1 MKVDASE
8 IPRIVIAGA
17 SSNVGKTTVTA
28 GLIAALRQRGLIVQP
43 FKCGPDYVDPSYHE
57 RAAGR
62 PCRNLDTWMLSDTQL
77 LDSFARACQD
87 ADIAVVEGVMGL
99 YDGSDWHDERGST
112 AQIAKLLNAP
122 VLLVLDISGS
132 ARSAAAMALG
142 YQNFDPAVA
151 IQGVVLNFAGS
162 ERHAQGCAEAIANA
176 TALPMLGWLP
186 RELQLRIPERHLG
199 LVPGGEQV
207 DSNALIAE
215 IAAAVSAR
223 FDVAGVVNVA
233 RQAVGAGGGGTRRG
247 ASVAAGLAPGA
258 GAKRRPDAPQ
268 AREAATAAVAR
279 DGAHQAAMA
288 DPAGGGV
295 RGAATVEP
303 ARGGV
308 CGAATVEPARGGVCG
323 AATAEPTRDRAGAP
337 APDLSATGTPSRTAH
352 HRTLR
357 PVIAVARDE
366 AFCFYYPENLEL
378 LTEEGAKVEFF
389 SPLSGERPDARAAG
403 VYLGGG
409 YPELHG
415 PALASNRGLWGA
427 LKDLHAADVPIY
439 AECGG
444 FMVLT
449 EALTDSEGHRW
460 PMAGLLPGFARMSGK
475 LAALGYRQA
484 TALRPNLLTDPGE
497 SLRGHEF
504 RYSSWICD
512 GHVAHDTAAWQV
524 RGTRGDAPI
533 DAVGYARGNLLASYL
548 HVHFGQRRELAT
560 RFVER
565 LKQAV

>member
-1 MKVDASE
+1 LSFESERGRRGLAVALKATFE

-112 AQIAKLLNAP
+112 AQIAKLLAAP

-132 ARSAAAMALG
+132 ARSAAAVALG

-207 DSNALIAE
+207 DSDALIAE
-215 IAAAVSAR
+215 MAAAVGAR
-223 FDVAGVVNVA
+223 FDVACIVDAA
-233 RQAVGAGGGGTRRG
+233 RQAAVGAESGAAGGAASVTSGGGGGDGRG
-247 ASVAAGLAPGA
+247 PAAVEPAHDGV
-258 GAKRRPDAPQ
+258 
-268 AREAATAAVAR
+268 REAASGT
-279 DGAHQAAMA
+279 
-288 DPAGGGV
+288 PAIV
-295 RGAATVEP
+295 
-303 ARGGV
+303 
-308 CGAATVEPARGGVCG
+308 
-323 AATAEPTRDRAGAP
+323 
-337 APDLSATGTPSRTAH
+337 TPSRPAP
-352 HRTLR
+352 RRVPR
-357 PVIAVARDE
+357 PIIAVARDQ

-378 LTEEGAKVEFF
+378 LIEEGAKVEFF
-389 SPLSGERPDARAAG
+389 SPLRGERPTANAGG

-415 PALASNRGLWGA
+415 PALASNTGLWSA
-427 LKDLHAADVPIY
+427 LEDLHAADAPIY

-449 EALTDSEGHRW
+449 EALTDSEGHSW

-475 LAALGYRQA
+475 LAALGYRHA
-484 TALRPNLLTDPGE
+484 TALRSNLLAEPGD

-504 RYSSWICD
+504 RYSSWVRD
-512 GHVAHDTAAWQV
+512 ANVAEDTAAWQV

-565 LKQAV
+565 LTQAV

>member
-1 MKVDASE
+1 MNGDAVVATWGGGRATPCPLGHEVELKSASA
-8 IPRIVIAGA
+8 IPRIVVAGA
-17 SSNVGKTTVTA
+17 SSNVGKTTVAA
-28 GLIAALRQRGLIVQP
+28 GLIAALRRRGLIVQP

-62 PCRNLDTWMLSDTQL
+62 PCRNLDTWMLSDTHL
-77 LDSFARACQD
+77 LESFARACQD

-132 ARSAAAMALG
+132 ARSAAAVVLG
-142 YQNFDPAVA
+142 YRNFDPAIA

-162 ERHAQGCAEAIANA
+162 ERHAQGCAEAIARA

-186 RELQLRIPERHLG
+186 RDLQLRIPERHLG

-207 DSNALIAE
+207 DSDALIAE
-215 IAAAVSAR
+215 MAAAVSAR

-233 RQAVGAGGGGTRRG
+233 RRAVVVGEEGGGARGGGGSRG
-247 ASVAAGLAPGA
+247 TASLAPGGVEKGA
-258 GAKRRPDAPQ
+258 G
-268 AREAATAAVAR
+268 VALW
-279 DGAHQAAMA
+279 
-288 DPAGGGV
+288 
-295 RGAATVEP
+295 E
-303 ARGGV
+303 
-308 CGAATVEPARGGVCG
+308 
-323 AATAEPTRDRAGAP
+323 RAGVAHEARASAP
-337 APDLSATGTPSRTAH
+337 ATSTSSTNAH
-352 HRTLR
+352 RRAPH
-357 PVIAVARDE
+357 PIVAVARDE

-378 LTEEGAKVEFF
+378 LIEEGAKVEFF
-389 SPLSGERPDARAAG
+389 SPLRGERPAANAAG

-415 PALASNRGLWGA
+415 PALASNTGLWAA
-427 LKDLHAADVPIY
+427 LKDLHATDAPIY

-449 EALTDSEGHRW
+449 EALTDSEGRRW

-475 LAALGYRQA
+475 LAALGYRHA
-484 TALRPNLLTDPGE
+484 TALRSNLLAELGV
-497 SLRGHEF
+497 SLRGHEY
-504 RYSSWICD
+504 RYSSWVRD
-512 GHVAHDTAAWQV
+512 ANVADDTAAWQT
-524 RGTRGDAPI
+524 RGTRDDAPI
-533 DAVGYARGNLLASYL
+533 DVVGYARGNLLASYL

-565 LKQAV
+565 LKQAM

>member
-1 MKVDASE
+1 MSRRTPAQEEALKPASA
-8 IPRIVIAGA
+8 IPRIVVAGA
-17 SSNVGKTTVTA
+17 SSNVGKTTVAA

-62 PCRNLDTWMLSDTQL
+62 PCRNLDTWMLSDAQL
-77 LDSFARACQD
+77 LESFARASQD
-87 ADIAVVEGVMGL
+87 VDIAVVEGVMGL

-142 YQNFDPAVA
+142 YQNFDPAA
-151 IQGVVLNFAGS
+151 PIRGVVLNFAGS
-162 ERHAQGCAEAIANA
+162 ERHAQGCAAAIATA

-186 RELQLRIPERHLG
+186 RELRLRIPERHLG

-207 DSNALIAE
+207 DSDALIAE
-215 IAAAVSAR
+215 MAAAVSAR
-223 FDVAGVVNVA
+223 FDVDGVVNVA
-233 RQAVGAGGGGTRRG
+233 RQAAVGECARGT
-247 ASVAAGLAPGA
+247 ASPTSSAAWERAPGA
-258 GAKRRPDAPQ
+258 
-268 AREAATAAVAR
+268 
-279 DGAHQAAMA
+279 
-288 DPAGGGV
+288 
-295 RGAATVEP
+295 
-303 ARGGV
+303 
-308 CGAATVEPARGGVCG
+308 
-323 AATAEPTRDRAGAP
+323 
-337 APDLSATGTPSRTAH
+337 PSRTALG
-352 HRTLR
+352 RTPR
-357 PVIAVARDE
+357 PIIAVARDE

-378 LTEEGAKVEFF
+378 LIEEGAQVEFF
-389 SPLSGERPDARAAG
+389 SPLRGERPAANAAG

-415 PALASNRGLWGA
+415 PALASNTGLWSS
-427 LKDLHAADVPIY
+427 LKDLHAADAPIY

-449 EALTDSEGHRW
+449 EGLTDSEGHSW

-475 LAALGYRQA
+475 LAALGYRHA
-484 TALRPNLLTDPGE
+484 TAPRSNLLAEPGE

-504 RYSSWICD
+504 RYSSWVRD
-512 GHVAHDTAAWQV
+512 ANVDNDTAAWQV

-548 HVHFGQRRELAT
+548 HVHFGQRRALTT

-565 LKQAV
+565 LK

>member
-1 MKVDASE
+1 VTLKPASE

-28 GLIAALRQRGLIVQP
+28 GLIAALRQRGLVVQP

-62 PCRNLDTWMLSDTQL
+62 PCRNLDTWMLRDTQL

-87 ADIAVVEGVMGL
+87 TDIAVVEGVMGL

-132 ARSAAAMALG
+132 ARSAAAAALG

-186 RELQLRIPERHLG
+186 RELRLRIPERHLG

-207 DSNALIAE
+207 DSDALIAE
-215 IAAAVSAR
+215 MAAAVSAR
-223 FDVAGVVNVA
+223 FNVTEVVNVA
-233 RQAVGAGGGGTRRG
+233 RRAVMGAVGGEHER
-247 ASVAAGLAPGA
+247 
-258 GAKRRPDAPQ
+258 
-268 AREAATAAVAR
+268 
-279 DGAHQAAMA
+279 A
-288 DPAGGGV
+288 DPP
-295 RGAATVEP
+295 AT
-303 ARGGV
+303 
-308 CGAATVEPARGGVCG
+308 
-323 AATAEPTRDRAGAP
+323 D
-337 APDLSATGTPSRTAH
+337 TPSRPAPRRALH
-352 HRTLR
+352 PIL
-357 PVIAVARDE
+357 AVARDE

-378 LTEEGAKVEFF
+378 LIEEGAKVEFF
-389 SPLSGERPDARAAG
+389 SPLRGERPDASAAG

-415 PALASNRGLWGA
+415 PALVSNRGLWDS

-475 LAALGYRQA
+475 LAALGYRHA
-484 TALRPNLLTDPGE
+484 TALRSNLLADPGE

-504 RYSSWICD
+504 RYSSWVRD
-512 GHVAHDTAAWQV
+512 ANVADDTAAWQV
-524 RGTRGDAPI
+524 RGTRGDTPI

-548 HVHFGQRRELAT
+548 HVHFGQRPELAT

-565 LKQAV
+565 LKQVV